1 MELVELVVGGCEELV
16 VSGVGVS
23 VDDCA
28 TEDVNSDVREDSVLG
43 S

>member
-1 MELVELVVGGCEELV
+1 MELVVGGCEELV
-16 VSGVGVS
+16 DSGVGVS

-28 TEDVNSDVREDSVLG
+28 TKDVNSDVREEPVLG